1 MFLFGY
7 VRIYKPQLRIC
18 EYEQYKA
25 VYCTLCK
32 ELGRNYGPLSRMLL
46 NYDFTFV
53 ALLYMAL
60 HKQLPCVERK
70 CCVFNPLKKCSYCTA
85 EDKEGFSLTCAMT
98 AEMYYHKLSDNVADS
113 GWLASLGWRFLRMT
127 AAPLRR
133 KAKKR
138 YPELD
143 ALVEQCMIEQAAAEK
158 AGDCSIDSAAEPSA
172 RLISELAQMVAAND
186 ADRRVLKD
194 FGYFFGRWIYLIDA
208 FDDMADDVKK
218 NSFNPFAAR
227 FGLTKEDIEN
237 NTELWSQA
245 RLYANE
251 CLNMTVARALT
262 AFSLLDTGV
271 YEPIFEN
278 ILQLGLGEEQRKAL
292 NEKELH
298 LNEQSV

>member
-1 MFLFGY
+1 MFGY

-32 ELGRNYGPLSRMLL
+32 ELGKTYGPFARMLL

-60 HKQLPCVERK
+60 HGQQPCVERK
-70 CCVFNPLKKCSYCTA
+70 CCVFNPLKRCSYCIG
-85 EDKEGFSLTCAMT
+85 DREGFNMTCAMT

-113 GWLASLGWRFLRMT
+113 GWLSSIGWRLLRLT
-127 AAPLRR
+127 AAPMRR
-133 KAKKR
+133 KARKL
-138 YPELD
+138 YPQID
-143 ALVEQCMIEQAAAEK
+143 ALVEKCMTDQAAAEK
-158 AGDCSIDSAAEPSA
+158 AEDSSIDSAAEPSA
-172 RLISELAQMVAAND
+172 RLISELAQLVAAND
-186 ADRRVLKD
+186 TDRVVLKD

-237 NTELWSQA
+237 NTERWSEA

-262 AFSLLDTGV
+262 AFNLLDTGV
-271 YEPIFEN
+271 YAPIFEN
-278 ILQLGLGEEQRKAL
+278 ILVLGLGEAQRQAL
-292 NEKELH
+292 NEKELQ
-298 LNEQSV
+298 LNEQSL

>member
-1 MFLFGY
+1 MFGY

-32 ELGRNYGPLSRMLL
+32 ELGKGYGPFARMLL
-46 NYDFTFV
+46 NYDYTFV

-60 HKQLPCVERK
+60 HKQQPCVERK
-70 CCVFNPLKKCSYCTA
+70 CCVFNPLKRCSYCKG
-85 EDKEGFSLTCAMT
+85 DREGFRLTCAMT

-113 GWLASLGWRFLRMT
+113 GWLASLGWRFLRLT
-127 AAPLRR
+127 ARPMRR
-133 KAKKR
+133 KAKKL
-138 YPELD
+138 YPQID
-143 ALVEQCMIEQAAAEK
+143 ALVERCMADQAAAEQ
-158 AGDCSIDSAAEPSA
+158 AEDSSIDSAAEPSA

-186 ADRRVLKD
+186 TDRVVLKD

-237 NTELWSQA
+237 NTMRYSEA

-262 AFSLLDTGV
+262 AFDLLDTGV
-271 YEPIFEN
+271 YAPIFEN
-278 ILQLGLGEEQRKAL
+278 ILMLGLGEAQRQAL
-292 NEKELH
+292 NEKELQ
-298 LNEQSV
+298 LNEQSL

>member
-1 MFLFGY
+1 MFGY
-7 VRIYKPQLRIC
+7 VRIFKPQMRIC

-32 ELGRNYGPLSRMLL
+32 ELGREYGPLSRMLL

-60 HKQLPCVERK
+60 HKQPPCVERK
-70 CCVFNPLKKCSYCTA
+70 CCVFNPLKICSYCTA
-85 EDKEGFSLTCAMT
+85 EDREGFKLTCAMT

-113 GWLASLGWRFLRMT
+113 GWFASIGWRLLRLT

-133 KAKKR
+133 KARKR
-138 YPELD
+138 YPEMD
-143 ALVEQCMIEQAAAEK
+143 ALVAKCMTDQAAAEK
-158 AGDCSIDSAAEPSA
+158 AEDSSIDSAAEPSA
-172 RLISELAQMVAAND
+172 RLISELAQMIAAND
-186 ADRRVLKD
+186 TDRRDLKD

-208 FDDMADDVKK
+208 FDDMADDVRK

-237 NTELWSQA
+237 NTPLWSEA
-245 RLYANE
+245 RIYANE

-262 AFSLLDTGV
+262 AFDLLDTGV
-271 YEPIFEN
+271 YAPIFEN
-278 ILQLGLGEEQRKAL
+278 ILQLGLGEAQRKAL

-298 LNEQSV
+298 LDEQSV